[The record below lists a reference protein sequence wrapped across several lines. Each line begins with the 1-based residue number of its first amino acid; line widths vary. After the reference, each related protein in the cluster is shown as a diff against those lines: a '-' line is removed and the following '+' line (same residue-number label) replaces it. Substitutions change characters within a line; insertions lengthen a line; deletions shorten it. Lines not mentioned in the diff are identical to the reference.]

1 MLNAATANKLHE
13 MKLSSM
19 VDILRQ
25 QADTPGIDELS
36 FEERIGLLVDAEWGR
51 RRSNQLNRL
60 IKGANLGISG
70 AALENIEYHAD
81 RQLDKALITR
91 LGTCNYITEKR
102 NIIVLGATGAGKS
115 YLSCALGVA
124 ACRNFYTVK
133 YIRLPEL
140 LSDMALAHCNNSW
153 RHLMKQYKK
162 VSLLIL
168 DEWLLVPLSQNEA
181 RDLLEIIEARH
192 KQGSTI
198 FSSQFAPEGW
208 HAKIGEDTL
217 ADAILDRI
225 IHDSYTIKISGR
237 DSMRKKKGITEE
249 IK

>member
-25 QADTPGIDELS
+25 QADTPGIEELS

-60 IKGANLGISG
+60 IKGANLAISG

-102 NIIVLGATGAGKS
+102 NIIVLGATGAGYVKL
-115 YLSCALGVA
+115 YI
-124 ACRNFYTVK
+124 TVG
-133 YIRLPEL
+133 
-140 LSDMALAHCNNSW
+140 
-153 RHLMKQYKK
+153 K
-162 VSLLIL
+162 V
-168 DEWLLVPLSQNEA
+168 
-181 RDLLEIIEARH
+181 
-192 KQGSTI
+192 T
-198 FSSQFAPEGW
+198 
-208 HAKIGEDTL
+208 
-217 ADAILDRI
+217 
-225 IHDSYTIKISGR
+225 
-237 DSMRKKKGITEE
+237 
-249 IK
+249 

>member
-1 MLNAATANKLHE
+1 MNAVTVNRLHE

-19 VDILRQ
+19 AEFVRQ
-25 QADTPGIDELS
+25 QAETPGIDEMS
-36 FEERIGLLVDAEWGR
+36 FEERFGMLVDAEWGR
-51 RRSNQLNRL
+51 RRSKQLNGL
-60 IKGANLGISG
+60 IKNANLSAPH

-91 LGTCNYITEKR
+91 LGTCNYIAEKR
-102 NIIVLGATGAGKS
+102 NILILGATGAGKS
-115 YLSCALGVA
+115 YLSCAFGVA

-140 LSDMALAHCNNSW
+140 LNDMALAHCNGTYQM
-153 RHLMKQYKK
+153 LMKQYKK

-168 DEWLLVPLSQNEA
+168 DEWLLTPLSQNEA

-192 KQGSTI
+192 TQSSTI
-198 FSSQFAPEGW
+198 FSSQYAPEGW
-208 HAKIGEDTL
+208 YSKIGEEAL

-225 IHDSYTIKISGR
+225 VHNSYTITISGM
-237 DSMRKKKGITEE
+237 DSMRKRKGITEE
-249 IK
+249 KK

>member
-1 MLNAATANKLHE
+1 
-13 MKLSSM
+13 
-19 VDILRQ
+19 
-25 QADTPGIDELS
+25 
-36 FEERIGLLVDAEWGR
+36 
-51 RRSNQLNRL
+51 
-60 IKGANLGISG
+60 LG
-70 AALENIEYHAD
+70 
-81 RQLDKALITR
+81 
-91 LGTCNYITEKR
+91 
-102 NIIVLGATGAGKS
+102 
-115 YLSCALGVA
+115 CAFGVA

-140 LSDMALAHCNNSW
+140 LNDMALAHCNGTYQV
-153 RHLMKQYKK
+153 LMKQYKK

-225 IHDSYTIKISGR
+225 IHDSYTITISGR
-237 DSMRKKKGITEE
+237 DSMRKKKGRTEDA
-249 IK
+249 K

>member
-1 MLNAATANKLHE
+1 MLNAATANRLHE

-25 QADTPGIDELS
+25 QAETPGIEDLS
-36 FEERIGLLVDAEWGR
+36 FDERLGLLVDAEWAR
-51 RRSNQLNRL
+51 RKSNQLNRL
-60 IKGANLGISG
+60 VKSANLGIPG

-81 RQLDKALITR
+81 RNLDKAQITR
-91 LGTCNYITEKR
+91 LATCNYIAEKR
-102 NIIVLGATGAGKS
+102 NIIILGATGAGKS
-115 YLSCALGVA
+115 YLSCAFGVA
-124 ACRNFYTVK
+124 ACRSFYTVK

-140 LSDMALAHCNNSW
+140 LSDMALAHCNGNW
-153 RHLMKQYKK
+153 RSLMKQYKK

-208 HAKIGEDTL
+208 HVKIGEDTL

-225 IHDSYTIKISGR
+225 IHDSYTITISGR

-249 IK
+249 AK